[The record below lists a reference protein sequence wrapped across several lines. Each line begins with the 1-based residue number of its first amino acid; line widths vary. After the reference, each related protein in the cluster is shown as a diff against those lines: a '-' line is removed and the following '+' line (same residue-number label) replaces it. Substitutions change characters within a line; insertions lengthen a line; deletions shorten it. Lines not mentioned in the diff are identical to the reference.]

1 MAGGGGGAVCGEEK
15 VTCCFWME
23 LLPFYKVP
31 FSTNTKELCLF
42 ISY

>member
-1 MAGGGGGAVCGEEK
+1 MEDMRWGGREEK

-31 FSTNTKELCLF
+31 FSSNTKDLCLF